1 MDCESGVAAIPERWE
16 GPKVTE
22 QDEKLLS
29 VVCKAL
35 PWYPEGPT
43 VDDSVNAIAIAVLAW
58 SRMSDEAKQAAPE
71 NVGRFMQERE
81 TGAP

>member
-1 MDCESGVAAIPERWE
+1 
-16 GPKVTE
+16 VTE

-29 VVCKAL
+29 VVSKAL
-35 PWYPEGPT
+35 AWYPEGPT
-43 VDDSVNAIAIAVLAW
+43 TDESANAIAVAVIAW

-71 NVGRFMQERE
+71 HVRRFMQQRE

>member
-1 MDCESGVAAIPERWE
+1 M
-16 GPKVTE
+16 TE

-35 PWYPEGPT
+35 AWYPEGPT
-43 VDDSVNAIAIAVLAW
+43 VADSANAIAIAVLAW

-71 NVGRFMQERE
+71 NVRHFMQERE